1 VVDGSAAL
9 SAVRRVWPGGS
20 ESHDDTQF
28 EHGIERGARWL
39 SGSALYRWLT
49 AEPEPDV
56 LVIDLRE
63 TWTVGPVLKLLDKLI
78 SWMLPYWRTSRLS
91 AGVDTVVEL
100 TERAAETR
108 YGQAIASVLTP
119 PDPPVDDRGAESKP
133 DENRA
138 THGGNER
145 QTATEDS
152 EESTIDTADTGDE
165 DLHGR
170 Q

>member
-1 VVDGSAAL
+1 
-9 SAVRRVWPGGS
+9 
-20 ESHDDTQF
+20 
-28 EHGIERGARWL
+28 
-39 SGSALYRWLT
+39 LT

-56 LVIDLRE
+56 IVIDLRE
-63 TWTVGPVLKLLDKLI
+63 TWTVGPFLRLLDKLI
-78 SWMLPYWRTSRLS
+78 SWVLPYWRTSRLS

-119 PDPPVDDRGAESKP
+119 PEPPADDRRAGSNS

-138 THGGNER
+138 AHDSIER
-145 QTATEDS
+145 PAATEDS

>member
-1 VVDGSAAL
+1 
-9 SAVRRVWPGGS
+9 VWQGRS

-28 EHGIERGARWL
+28 EHGIERGAWWL

-49 AEPEPDV
+49 AEPEPEV
-56 LVIDLRE
+56 IVIDLRE
-63 TWTVGPVLKLLDKLI
+63 TWTVGPLLRVLDRMI

-108 YGQAIASVLTP
+108 YGQAIASVLAP
-119 PDPPVDDRGAESKP
+119 PDPPAEDGGAESNP
-133 DENRA
+133 GGNRA
-138 THGGNER
+138 AHEGSER
-145 QTATEDS
+145 PAATEGP
-152 EESTIDTADTGDE
+152 EESTIDTADTGEE